1 MSSIVCLHFS
11 NYPGTFW
18 LIYTTSFFTS
28 GNFWIVCT
36 HLYSKTFPW
45 SCYLSY
51 ISSFGTQ
58 MIYVNKFFAINPF
71 LVVVTKG
78 RNQREKSLS
87 FRHCPYY
94 PLPLQIIWATFS
106 PLKKCQNQFWQC
118 PKESCF
124 LSGILVAWR
133 TRAGSIHSMKNC
145 FITKKTYSG

>member
-106 PLKKCQNQFWQC
+106 PLKSVKIGLGRGGSPQFRLF
-118 PKESCF
+118 PKESCL
-124 LSGILVAWR
+124 LSGIPSFSLENKSWV
-133 TRAGSIHSMKNC
+133 SQ
-145 FITKKTYSG
+145 